1 MNFLRSRRE
10 ALIVFAAAALLP
22 FSALTVQAQSYPD
35 HPISLI
41 VPFPP
46 GGGTDILS
54 RLLANKISS
63 ATGWNFVVDNRPG
76 AGGNIGLGTLARAEP
91 DGYTL
96 GMGQTSNLA
105 INPTLYPKMP
115 YDVLKAFAPV
125 AMVAE
130 QPEVLV
136 VRKDAPWQTLSE
148 LVAAAKVKPEALT
161 MASAGTGTVTH
172 LAGEMFGKRAG
183 VDFLHVPYKGGAQAI
198 TDVIGGQTDF
208 TFSTPPGALPMI
220 KGDKLRA
227 LAVTS
232 LKRLP
237 ALPDVPTI
245 AESGYEGFEA
255 TDWKALVA
263 PAGTAAEIIER
274 VSAEVRKAL
283 NDPGMIQRLH
293 EEGSEPL
300 LGTPQELGQLLNDE
314 YNRWAIIV
322 RESGA
327 KPE

>member
-1 MNFLRSRRE
+1 MSFLRPRRGTLV
-10 ALIVFAAAALLP
+10 AFAAVALLP
-22 FSALTVQAQSYPD
+22 FSALTVRAQSYPD
-35 HPISLI
+35 HPINLI

-63 ATGWNFVVDNRPG
+63 STGWNFVVDNRPG
-76 AGGNIGLGTLARAEP
+76 AGGNIGLTTLSRAEP

-115 YDVLKAFAPV
+115 YDVLTAFAPV

-130 QPEVLV
+130 QAEVLV
-136 VRKDAPWQTLSE
+136 VRKDAPWQTLSD

-161 MASAGTGTVTH
+161 MGSAGTGTVTH

-263 PAGTAAEIIER
+263 PAGTPAEIIER
-274 VSAEVRKAL
+274 VSAEVKKAL
-283 NDPGMIQRLH
+283 NDPDMIQRLH

-300 LGTPQELGQLLNDE
+300 VGTPQELGQLLNDE
-314 YNRWAIIV
+314 YKQWAAIV
-322 RESGA
+322 KESGA